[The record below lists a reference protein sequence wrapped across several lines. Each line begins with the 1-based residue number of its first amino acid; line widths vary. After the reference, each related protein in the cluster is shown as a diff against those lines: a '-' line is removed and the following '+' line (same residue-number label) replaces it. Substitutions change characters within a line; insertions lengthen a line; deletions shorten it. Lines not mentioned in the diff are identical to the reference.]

1 MLYGF
6 PLLTMNVLC
15 HDQRAAV
22 DAQTRLAETQSALD
36 AEAEIMRGF
45 LEVALVQHLGVAE
58 RLEEC
63 EQKLVVAEKTNDK
76 QRANW
81 LNRFMLQGLHSNMHL
96 ADVLQLR
103 EELQQIKE
111 ARSEAQLVRDDA
123 CRARD
128 DACRARD
135 DALRARDD
143 ALRATTTLFN
153 AIVAGILA
161 LFLLSDRICF
171 Y

>member
-58 RLEEC
+58 QRGGDAEALAHA
-63 EQKLVVAEKTNDK
+63 QRVVADATLRLSRCQAHEIE
-76 QRANW
+76 
-81 LNRFMLQGLHSNMHL
+81 HL
-96 ADVLQLR
+96 V
-103 EELQQIKE
+103 
-111 ARSEAQLVRDDA
+111 DA
-123 CRARD
+123 
-128 DACRARD
+128 
-135 DALRARDD
+135 
-143 ALRATTTLFN
+143 
-153 AIVAGILA
+153 
-161 LFLLSDRICF
+161 
-171 Y
+171 